1 MSPPTQANRL
11 IAIDTPLKPDLL
23 LLRGFTGQESISRLF
38 SFELDLLSTDPEIK
52 FEDIIGQK
60 MTIRVRLGQEK
71 ERFFHG
77 IISRFMQTGSDVGL
91 ANYRATMVP
100 ALWFLTRTADCRI
113 FQSKKVPEIIQ
124 EILKENGVTDI
135 KTVLKA
141 TYEPRDYCVQYRET
155 DFNFVSRLM
164 EQYGIFYF
172 FEHEEKKHTLVLSDD
187 LSAHQP
193 CPEQAKVS
201 WNPHGSDNLDEDAIT
216 SLQWEETF
224 RFGKYA
230 VTDYNFET
238 PSTSL
243 RAEVK
248 TQIDVGGN
256 SKYEIYDYPG
266 EYGKKAEGDG
276 IAKIRMQEEEA
287 QYKVMSGNG
296 TARVF
301 TTGYKFTLQD
311 YVRKDVNGDYV
322 LTQVQHVA
330 SVGSAYTSGAAG
342 GGNEGDYSNSFTC
355 IPAKR
360 PFRSPQVT
368 PKPMVQG
375 PQTAV
380 VVGKSGEEI
389 WTDKYGRVKVQFHWD
404 RYGKM
409 NESSS
414 CWVRV
419 SQNWAGK
426 QWGAMFIP
434 RIGQEVIVEFLEGD
448 ADCPIITGRVYN
460 AEQTVPY
467 ALPANQTQSGIK
479 SNSSKGGGGSNEWR
493 FEDKKGSEEVYL
505 HGQKDWTIAI
515 ENDKNQTVGHD
526 ETLSVGNNRNK
537 KVKVDQSE
545 DIGSNKKI
553 HVGATHTETIDS
565 DKTMTIGGNHTE
577 TISGNETITVKTASA
592 HTIILA
598 RALSVGA
605 GYQVTVGGAMN
616 ESIVGL
622 KAEEIGGLKSV
633 NVIGNSSE
641 NTKANKSVDATG
653 NISEKAGKDIAMDA
667 GKNVSTKAADN
678 ISEKAG
684 KDVLVSAGEKMA
696 ISAGDNMTIA
706 GGKQGI
712 IDMKDQLAI
721 VCGEASI
728 VLKKNGDIL
737 IKGNK
742 ITVKGDG
749 EIAIKGSKID
759 QN

>member
-1 MSPPTQANRL
+1 MPLTQENRL
-11 IAIDTPLKPDLL
+11 IAIDTPLGPDVL
-23 LLRGFTGQESISRLF
+23 LLRGFTGHEAISRLF
-38 SFELDLLSTDPEIK
+38 NFDLDLLSTDPEIK
-52 FEDIIGQK
+52 FEEIIGQK
-60 MTIRVRLGQEK
+60 VTIRVRLGKEK

-77 IISRFMQTGSDVGL
+77 MISRFMQTGSDTGL

-113 FQSKKVPEIIQ
+113 FQNKKVPDIIQ

-135 KTVLKA
+135 KTVLKG

-172 FEHEEKKHTLVLSDD
+172 FDHEEKKHTLVLSDD

-193 CPEQAKVS
+193 CPEQPKVS
-201 WNPHGSDNLDEDAIT
+201 WNPQGSDNLDEDVIT

-248 TQIDVGGN
+248 TQIEVGGN

-287 QYKVMSGNG
+287 QYKVISGNG

-330 SVGSAYTSGAAG
+330 SVGNTYATGSAG
-342 GGNEGDYSNSFTC
+342 GGNEDDYSNSFAC

-426 QWGAMFIP
+426 NWGAMFIP
-434 RIGQEVIVEFLEGD
+434 RMGQEVIVEFLEGD
-448 ADCPIITGRVYN
+448 PDQPIITGRVYN

-467 ALPANQTQSGIK
+467 PLPAEQTKSTIK
-479 SNSSKGGGGSNEWR
+479 SNSSKGGGGSNEFR
-493 FEDKKGSEEVYL
+493 FEDKKGSEEIFL
-505 HGQKDWTIAI
+505 HGQKDWNILI
-515 ENDKNQTVGHD
+515 ENDKGQTIGHD
-526 ETLSVGNNRNK
+526 ETLHVKNDRTKLIDHDENSEIINNRNK
-537 KVKVDQSE
+537 KVDVDQSE
-545 DIGSNKKI
+545 TIGRNKSIK
-553 HVGATHTETIDS
+553 VGGGHTEQIEGS
-565 DKTMTIGGNHTE
+565 MM
-577 TISGNETITVKTASA
+577 ITVGSTL
-592 HTIILA
+592 TE
-598 RALSVGA
+598 SVLINYA
-605 GYQVTVGGAMN
+605 ETVGGAMEQTVGGALAITVGGAMAETVGGARV
-616 ESIVGL
+616 ESVGL
-622 KAEEIGGLKSV
+622 QSSENVGKNKSV
-633 NVIGNSSE
+633 NI
-641 NTKANKSVDATG
+641 
-653 NISEKAGKDIAMDA
+653 GKDL
-667 GKNVSTKAADN
+667 
-678 ISEKAG
+678 SESVG
-684 KDVLVSAGEKMA
+684 QNKDVNVVKDFSE
-696 ISAGDNMTIA
+696 TI
-706 GGKQGI
+706 GGQHKESVTKEYILNAKKVQ
-712 IDMKDQLAI
+712 I
-721 VCGEASI
+721 VAEDEINIKTGKAEI
-728 VLKKNGDIL
+728 TMKKNGDIT
-737 IKGNK
+737 INGKK
-742 ITVKGDG
+742 ITVEGSG
-749 EIAIKGSKID
+749 NVILKGSKVLS
-759 QN
+759 N

>member
-1 MSPPTQANRL
+1 
-11 IAIDTPLKPDLL
+11 
-23 LLRGFTGQESISRLF
+23 
-38 SFELDLLSTDPEIK
+38 
-52 FEDIIGQK
+52 
-60 MTIRVRLGQEK
+60 
-71 ERFFHG
+71 
-77 IISRFMQTGSDVGL
+77 
-91 ANYRATMVP
+91 
-100 ALWFLTRTADCRI
+100 
-113 FQSKKVPEIIQ
+113 
-124 EILKENGVTDI
+124 
-135 KTVLKA
+135 
-141 TYEPRDYCVQYRET
+141 
-155 DFNFVSRLM
+155 M

-172 FEHEEKKHTLVLSDD
+172 FDHEEKKHTLVLSDD

-193 CPEQAKVS
+193 CPEQPKVS
-201 WNPHGSDNLDEDAIT
+201 WNPQGSDNLDEDVIT

-248 TQIDVGGN
+248 TQIEVGGN

-287 QYKVMSGNG
+287 QYKVISGNG

-330 SVGSAYTSGAAG
+330 SVGNTYATGSAG
-342 GGNEGDYSNSFTC
+342 GGNEDDYSNSFAC

-426 QWGAMFIP
+426 NWGAMFIP
-434 RIGQEVIVEFLEGD
+434 RMGQEVIVEFLEGD
-448 ADCPIITGRVYN
+448 PDQPIITGRVYN

-467 ALPANQTQSGIK
+467 PLPAEQTKSTIK
-479 SNSSKGGGGSNEWR
+479 SNSSKGGGGSNEFR
-493 FEDKKGSEEVYL
+493 FEDKKGSEEIFL
-505 HGQKDWTIAI
+505 HGQKDWNILI
-515 ENDKNQTVGHD
+515 ENDKGQTIGHD
-526 ETLSVGNNRNK
+526 ETLHVKNDRTKLIDHDENSEIINNRNK
-537 KVKVDQSE
+537 KVDVDQSE
-545 DIGSNKKI
+545 TIGRNKSIK
-553 HVGATHTETIDS
+553 VGGGHTEQIEGS
-565 DKTMTIGGNHTE
+565 MM
-577 TISGNETITVKTASA
+577 ITVGSTL
-592 HTIILA
+592 TE
-598 RALSVGA
+598 SVLINYA
-605 GYQVTVGGAMN
+605 ETVGGAMEQTVGGALAITVGGAMAETVGGARV
-616 ESIVGL
+616 ESVGL
-622 KAEEIGGLKSV
+622 QSSENVGKNKSV
-633 NVIGNSSE
+633 NI
-641 NTKANKSVDATG
+641 
-653 NISEKAGKDIAMDA
+653 GKDL
-667 GKNVSTKAADN
+667 
-678 ISEKAG
+678 SESVG
-684 KDVLVSAGEKMA
+684 QNKDVNVVKDFSE
-696 ISAGDNMTIA
+696 TI
-706 GGKQGI
+706 GGQHKESVTKEYILNAKKVQ
-712 IDMKDQLAI
+712 I
-721 VCGEASI
+721 VAEDEINIKTGKAEI
-728 VLKKNGDIL
+728 TMKKNGDIT
-737 IKGNK
+737 INGKK
-742 ITVKGDG
+742 ITVEGSG
-749 EIAIKGSKID
+749 NVILKGSKVLS
-759 QN
+759 N

>member
-1 MSPPTQANRL
+1 
-11 IAIDTPLKPDLL
+11 
-23 LLRGFTGQESISRLF
+23 
-38 SFELDLLSTDPEIK
+38 
-52 FEDIIGQK
+52 
-60 MTIRVRLGQEK
+60 
-71 ERFFHG
+71 
-77 IISRFMQTGSDVGL
+77 
-91 ANYRATMVP
+91 MVP

-113 FQSKKVPEIIQ
+113 FQNKKVPDIIQ
-124 EILKENGVTDI
+124 EIFKENGVTDV

-172 FEHEEKKHTLVLSDD
+172 FEHEEKKHIVVLSDD

-193 CPEQAKVS
+193 CREQSKVS
-201 WNPHGSDNLDEDAIT
+201 WNPQGSDNLDEDVIT

-248 TQIDVGGN
+248 TQIEVGGN

-287 QYKVMSGNG
+287 QYKVISGSG

-330 SVGSAYTSGAAG
+330 SVGNTYATGAAG
-342 GGNEGDYSNSFTC
+342 GGNEDDYSNSFSC

-380 VVGKSGEEI
+380 VVGKKGEEI

-409 NESSS
+409 NEDSS
-414 CWVRV
+414 CWARV

-426 QWGAMFIP
+426 QWGAMFVP
-434 RIGQEVIVEFLEGD
+434 RIGQEVIVEFIEGD
-448 ADCPIITGRVYN
+448 PDQPIITGRVYN

-467 ALPANQTQSGIK
+467 ELPANQTQSGIK
-479 SNSSKGGGGSNEWR
+479 SRSSKSATPDNFNEIR
-493 FEDKKGSEEVYL
+493 FEDKKGEEQLFIHAEKNQDIEV
-505 HGQKDWTIAI
+505 
-515 ENDKNQTVGHD
+515 ENDETHSVGHDRKKDIKNDETVTVGHD
-526 ETLSVGNNRNK
+526 RSESVGNNETIKIEKDRSESVGNNETISIGK
-537 KVKVDQSE
+537 DRTESVEKNENITIGESRTESVGKNE
-545 DIGSNKKI
+545 DITISENRTEN
-553 HVGATHTETIDS
+553 VGKNEDITIGENRKEQVGKNEEVS
-565 DKTMTIGGNHTE
+565 IGGNRTLQIE
-577 TISGNETITVKTASA
+577 K
-592 HTIILA
+592 
-598 RALSVGA
+598 
-605 GYQVTVGGAMN
+605 
-616 ESIVGL
+616 
-622 KAEEIGGLKSV
+622 
-633 NVIGNSSE
+633 NSS
-641 NTKANKSVDATG
+641 ADV
-653 NISEKAGKDIAMDA
+653 GKKFA
-667 GKNVSTKAADN
+667 
-678 ISEKAG
+678 
-684 KDVLVSAGEKMA
+684 LV
-696 ISAGDNMTIA
+696 AGDEITLTT
-706 GGKQGI
+706 G
-712 IDMKDQLAI
+712 D
-721 VCGEASI
+721 ASI
-728 VLKKNGDIL
+728 VMKKNGDIQ
-737 IKGNK
+737 IKGNNITISGSGK
-742 ITVKGDG
+742 ITVKASGDL
-749 EIAIKGSKID
+749 IMKGSKIT

>member
-1 MSPPTQANRL
+1 MPLTQENRL
-11 IAIDTPLKPDLL
+11 IAIDTPLGPDVL
-23 LLRGFTGQESISRLF
+23 LLRGFTGHEAISRLF
-38 SFELDLLSTDPEIK
+38 NFELDLLSTDPEIK
-52 FEDIIGQK
+52 FEKIIGQK
-60 MTIRVRLGQEK
+60 VTIRVRLGKEK

-77 IISRFMQTGSDVGL
+77 IISRFMQAGSDTGL

-113 FQSKKVPEIIQ
+113 FQNKKVPDIIQ
-124 EILKENGVTDI
+124 EIFKENGVTDV
-135 KTVLKA
+135 KAVLKG

-172 FEHEEKKHTLVLSDD
+172 FEHEEKKHTLAIADD
-187 LSAHQP
+187 LSAHQT
-193 CPEQAKVS
+193 CPVQPKVS
-201 WNPHGSDNLDEDAIT
+201 WNPQGSDTLDEDVIT
-216 SLQWEETF
+216 SLQCEETF

-230 VTDYNFET
+230 VTDYNFEA

-243 RAEVK
+243 QAEVK
-248 TQIDVGGN
+248 TQIEVGGN

-287 QYKVMSGNG
+287 QYKVISGSG

-311 YVRKDVNGDYV
+311 YVRKDINGDYV

-330 SVGSAYTSGAAG
+330 SVGSTYTTGAEG
-342 GGNEGDYSNSFTC
+342 GGAEGDYSNSFSC

-414 CWVRV
+414 CWTRV

-434 RIGQEVIVEFLEGD
+434 RMGQEVIVEFLEGD
-448 ADCPIITGRVYN
+448 PDQPIITGRVYN

-493 FEDKKGSEEVYL
+493 FEDKKGSEEIYL
-505 HGQKDWTIAI
+505 HGQKDWNILI
-515 ENDKNQTVGHD
+515 ENDKGQTIGHD
-526 ETLSVGNNRNK
+526 ETLNVKHDRTKLIEHDENSEIKNNRNK
-537 KVKVDQSE
+537 TVGVDQSE
-545 DIGSNKKI
+545 TIGGNKTI
-553 HVGATHTETIDS
+553 AVAGTHTETVSKDMSVTVSSSMMETVAIAKALS
-565 DKTMTIGGNHTE
+565 IGG
-577 TISGNETITVKTASA
+577 A
-592 HTIILA
+592 
-598 RALSVGA
+598 
-605 GYQVTVGGAMN
+605 YQVTVGAAMN
-616 ESIVGL
+616 ESVGGI
-622 KAEEIGGLKSV
+622 KAEEIGGLKAEA
-633 NVIGNSSE
+633 IGGGKTE
-641 NTKANKSVDATG
+641 TIGGDKSVSTG
-653 NISEKAGKDIAMDA
+653 GDLIHTVGKEKTVTVAKNMSLSVGGKSTNQITKEYSLNAKKVQIMAEDELSLKAGDA
-667 GKNVSTKAADN
+667 
-678 ISEKAG
+678 E
-684 KDVLVSAGEKMA
+684 
-696 ISAGDNMTIA
+696 
-706 GGKQGI
+706 
-712 IDMKDQLAI
+712 
-721 VCGEASI
+721 I
-728 VLKKNGDIL
+728 VLKKNGDISISGKKIS
-737 IKGNK
+737 IKGS
-742 ITVKGDG
+742 GDV
-749 EIAIKGSKID
+749 IVKGSKI
-759 QN
+759 QGN